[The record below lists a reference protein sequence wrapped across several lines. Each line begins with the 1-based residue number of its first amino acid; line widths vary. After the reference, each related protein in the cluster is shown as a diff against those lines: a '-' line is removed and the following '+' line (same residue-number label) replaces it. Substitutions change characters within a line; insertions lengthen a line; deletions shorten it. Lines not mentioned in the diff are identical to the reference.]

1 MSFGLNGLEEASASS
16 YGSCTPGLLLCGN
29 LSLAGKG
36 MENFLEYFGN
46 FVQLESLLWPV
57 GPCSCVGLAEA
68 AVAFWGA
75 QTQLQVVSS
84 FPVDAGEFYFVAG

>member
-16 YGSCTPGLLLCGN
+16 YGSCTPGLLLCGD

-68 AVAFWGA
+68 AVAFGGHK
-75 QTQLQVVSS
+75 LSS
-84 FPVDAGEFYFVAG
+84 KLFSPFPWMQGNFVAG